1 MVTRALLKRIGRS
14 SGGAR
19 RVTVVFILD
28 ARRIAKRRQGG
39 KRDCGVAQG
48 YEQFGSQRDE
58 RSIACARLTR
68 SPTYDLDAREEEKRA
83 DDIRWRGAETVTPPR
98 DRRAARHD
106 ATGDS
111 KDAYFAANGATAT
124 AIKRQRIIVS
134 LNHSPWSADR
144 IAKFLHRGD
153 ADPTRGDGRHAADA
167 STCDAP

>member
-1 MVTRALLKRIGRS
+1 
-14 SGGAR
+14 
-19 RVTVVFILD
+19 VVFILD

-48 YEQFGSQRDE
+48 YEQFGSQRGE

-83 DDIRWRGAETVTPPR
+83 DDIGRRGAETVTPPR

-111 KDAYFAANGATAT
+111 KDAYFAGAAPQSNVPEALPSFSAKVPDFPSA
-124 AIKRQRIIVS
+124 AIVTVP
-134 LNHSPWSADR
+134 SPM
-144 IAKFLHRGD
+144 
-153 ADPTRGDGRHAADA
+153 
-167 STCDAP
+167 